1 MRRFLNS
8 ARQGSILLAIGMF
21 LTLAVMMVPVPTPL
35 LDLVITFNIAF
46 ALLVLLVTLTTREPL
61 EFSVFPSLLLV
72 VTLLRLSLNVASTR
86 LILANGFA
94 GKVIESF
101 GEFVVAGNPVIGLV
115 IFVILVV
122 IQFIVIT
129 KGAGRVAEVG
139 ARFTLDAMPGKQMA
153 IDADLN
159 AGLIDEQEARE
170 RREKISSEADF
181 YGAMDGASKF
191 VRGDAIAGIVITLIN
206 ILGGF
211 VIGVAQRGM
220 SFVDAINTYTL
231 LTVGDGLVSQI
242 PALIVSIAA
251 GILVTR
257 AAGDTDLGGDL
268 VKQVFLRPQAVLVAS
283 GMLVV
288 LGLVPGLPTVP
299 FLMLATGAA
308 ALGIMTLRLNRAEL
322 AASEALLPSADVAP
336 SGPAPVD
343 ELLVVDPLE
352 VEIGYGLIPLVDAHQ
367 GGDLLDRI
375 TMIRRQV
382 ASDLGFV
389 VPPVHVRDSIQL
401 EPNQYRIRVK
411 GVPIGTAEVD
421 KDRLLAMNPGGATGD
436 VRGLNVREP
445 AFGLPAVWIG
455 RADRDDADRKGY
467 TVVEPS
473 AVIATHLTEVIK
485 SNAPELLG
493 RQEVKELIDGVRE
506 RHPAVVEEL
515 IPAMLTLGGVQKV
528 LAGLLRER
536 VSIRDIVTVLE
547 SLADHAGTTR
557 DVGTLVELSRA
568 ALGRAICDM
577 HKNADGTI
585 AAVTFSPQVEALL
598 GDSLTG
604 QGGTLALAPD
614 QNRKVLET
622 LNQLVERAVTTGKQ
636 PVVLTSGRIRS
647 AVRRLI
653 EPLLPHVAV
662 LSFAEIST
670 GTPVTSVGTVK
681 WTHDE

>member
-1 MRRFLNS
+1 MTGILDSLRR
-8 ARQGSILLAIGMF
+8 GSVLLALGMF
-21 LTLAVMMVPVPTPL
+21 LILAVMMVPVPTPL
-35 LDLVITFNIAF
+35 LDLIITFNIAF
-46 ALLVLLVTLTTREPL
+46 ALIVLLVTLTTREPL

-72 VTLLRLSLNVASTR
+72 LTLLRLALNVASTR
-86 LILANGFA
+86 LILAEGFA
-94 GKVIESF
+94 GRVIESF

-122 IQFIVIT
+122 IQFVVIT

-159 AGLIDEQEARE
+159 AGLIDENEARR
-170 RREKISSEADF
+170 RREEISQEADF

-220 SFVDAINTYTL
+220 TFVDAINTYTL

-242 PALIVSIAA
+242 PALIVSVAA

-283 GMLVV
+283 GMLAV

-299 FLMLATGAA
+299 FLVLAACAA
-308 ALGIMTLRLNRAEL
+308 ALGALTLRSTRQL
-322 AASEALLPSADVAP
+322 AAAAAIEASEEEVAT
-336 SGPAPVD
+336 GPAPVD

-352 VEIGYGLIPLVDAHQ
+352 VEIGYGLIPLVDANQ

-375 TMIRRQV
+375 TMIRRQI
-382 ASDLGFV
+382 ASELGFV

-401 EPNQYRIRVK
+401 SPGQYRIRVK
-411 GVPIGTAEVD
+411 GVPVGSSEVE
-421 KDRLLAMNPGGATGD
+421 KDRLLAMNPGSATGE
-436 VRGLNVREP
+436 VRGIHVREP
-445 AFGLPAVWIG
+445 AFGLPAVWIARG
-455 RADRDDADRKGY
+455 DRDEADRKGF

-485 SNAPELLG
+485 TGAPELLG
-493 RQEVKELIDGVRE
+493 RQEVKELIDGVKE
-506 RHPAVVEEL
+506 RNPAVVEEL
-515 IPAMLTLGGVQKV
+515 IPGALTLGGVQKV

-536 VSIRDIVTVLE
+536 VSIRDLVTVLE
-547 SLADHAGTTR
+547 TLADHAGSTR
-557 DVGTLVELSRA
+557 DVNELVELSRA
-568 ALGRAICDM
+568 ALGRAICDV
-577 HKNADGTI
+577 HKNPDGGL
-585 AAVTFSPQVEALL
+585 AAVTFSPRVESMLGESLNGVGGDIAL
-598 GDSLTG
+598 T
-604 QGGTLALAPD
+604 PD
-614 QNRKVLET
+614 KSRMLLERI
-622 LNQLVERAVTTGKQ
+622 NEIIEKAVAAGVQ
-636 PVVLTSGRIRS
+636 PVILTSARVRS
-647 AVRRLI
+647 SVRRLI
-653 EPLLPHVAV
+653 EPVLPHVAV
-662 LSFAEIST
+662 LSFPEIAA
-670 GTPVTSVGTVK
+670 GTSVTSVGTVK
-681 WTHDE
+681 WNDE